1 MEKLLGK
8 DDILNAKDAEFEI
21 IEVPEWG
28 GSVKIKGMT
37 GTERDVF
44 EGSLQGKD
52 PRTKESIVVYKNA
65 RAKLASLSIVND
77 AGERLFAEKDI
88 LALGKKSASALNRV
102 FEVAQ
107 RLSGITDKDIEELEG
122 NSLPDQGDDSTSI

>member
-1 MEKLLGK
+1 MKLLGRE
-8 DDILNAKDAEFEI
+8 DILEAEDSEFEVV
-21 IEVPEWG
+21 EVPEWG

-37 GTERDVF
+37 GTERDMF

-52 PRTKESIVVYKNA
+52 PKTKESIVVYKNA
-65 RAKLASLSIVND
+65 RAKLASLSIVGD
-77 AGERLFAEKDI
+77 GGERLFTEKDVI
-88 LALGKKSASALNRV
+88 ALGKKSASALNRV

-122 NSLPDQGDDSTSI
+122 NSGPDQSEDSTST